1 MKVGCIISCVG
12 VALELENIWRFSY
25 FYLSLRH
32 RVWARIGIF
41 AVSLIGCFMVVYGIY
56 TDKSYDI
63 VSVLVTTVIF
73 DIIVVLLVA
82 FMIMVSVFSLW
93 I

>member
-1 MKVGCIISCVG
+1 
-12 VALELENIWRFSY
+12 
-25 FYLSLRH
+25 
-32 RVWARIGIF
+32 
-41 AVSLIGCFMVVYGIY
+41 MVVYGIY

-63 VSVLVTTVIF
+63 VSALVTTVIF

>member
-1 MKVGCIISCVG
+1 
-12 VALELENIWRFSY
+12 
-25 FYLSLRH
+25 
-32 RVWARIGIF
+32 
-41 AVSLIGCFMVVYGIY
+41 MVVYGIY